1 MGILFLLIP
10 FPINAGVDL
19 LNMGIEYLA
28 AGICFTNR
36 AISEEKKS
44 IIKLRDGGFHIAISD
59 WPARF
64 D

>member
-1 MGILFLLIP
+1 MGILFLSIP
-10 FPINAGVDL
+10 SPITAGVD

-59 WPARF
+59 CPARF